1 MIDSSRDLASPA
13 VVSAL
18 SQVKRGAST
27 GWSVA
32 VAALLTVLGVG
43 GLIWWVRD
51 KPIEVARVNAVE
63 QSPKAVGTTGT
74 LAGTLPRTVPGNIT
88 TPIRSVG
95 SAEYRLSMYLASAVP
110 GPTTVNFDSIAFDS
124 DSAVPTAQSSEQ
136 LRDIATILRTYPRTS
151 VTVTGHTDGGS
162 EAVNEELSRARAES
176 VAAVLTA
183 GGLPSGRVRTE
194 GYGSQ
199 KPVADNSTEAG
210 RAQNRRVELE
220 VSVR

>member
-1 MIDSSRDLASPA
+1 MIDSSRDHTPPA

-18 SQVKRGAST
+18 SQMKKRAST
-27 GWSVA
+27 GWSVSL
-32 VAALLTVLGVG
+32 AALLTVLGVG
-43 GLIWWVRD
+43 GLLWWVRD
-51 KPIEVARVNAVE
+51 KPIEVARVNTVE
-63 QSPKAVGTTGT
+63 QSPEAVGTTGT
-74 LAGTLPRTVPGNIT
+74 LAGTLPTTVPGNVT

-110 GPTTVNFDSIAFDS
+110 GPTTVNFDSIAFDA
-124 DSAVPTAQSSEQ
+124 DSAVLAADSSEQ

-151 VTVTGHTDGGS
+151 VTVAGYTDGGS
-162 EAVNEELSRARAES
+162 EAANAALSRARAET
-176 VAAVLTA
+176 VAASLTA
-183 GGLPSGRVRTE
+183 GGLPSDRVRVE